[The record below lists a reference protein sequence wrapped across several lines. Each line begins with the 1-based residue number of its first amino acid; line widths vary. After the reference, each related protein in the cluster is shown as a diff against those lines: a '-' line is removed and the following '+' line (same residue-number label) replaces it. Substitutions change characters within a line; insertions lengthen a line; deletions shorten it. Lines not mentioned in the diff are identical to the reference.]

1 MRTLVRCIVS
11 TFLGSVT
18 VLLGSWLAVAQDATG
33 CAPGARCLT
42 VRDNGSP
49 GTGATAQCT
58 GRFPDFIV
66 DPEMLDNFNGPWFK
80 LSQDFPTT
88 APANDAPWLS
98 VDFKNGVAGA
108 NAYLMALRDYSFEGM
123 IEAEFLPEKNTVR
136 KWFHMPMMNFDRGRR
151 EAQRGMTSER
161 VVVAPELGVKQGHRL
176 NNFAVG
182 FYNAAGASA
191 IGAVWKS
198 DNPDVTKAR
207 FPKGT
212 MTFKILFSDGKA
224 DDFNGPDILAGAPE
238 MTILTNAGPKKVR
251 LLQMDVAA
259 VDDRSPVGWVFGTF
273 AFDSS
278 ATDPIAWKRLRPVG
292 LSWGNDPGFKPSDQQ
307 AGKKLEQ
314 TTISDQ
320 IPNYAAAH
328 LGWAGRTNGPVDNPI
343 SGCLSCHGT
352 AQYPVVADLAPFDTA
367 CNTDTK
373 KLRWFR
379 NVKGTTAFGAIAQNT
394 CLPTSLNPAP
404 RSLDF
409 SLQMQVAVQNVLQNK
424 RKNPCAPP
432 SGPAPIANAMKNVAP
447 MPAGVQGGTR
457 IQR

>member
-1 MRTLVRCIVS
+1 
-11 TFLGSVT
+11 
-18 VLLGSWLAVAQDATG
+18 
-33 CAPGARCLT
+33 
-42 VRDNGSP
+42 
-49 GTGATAQCT
+49 
-58 GRFPDFIV
+58 
-66 DPEMLDNFNGPWFK
+66 
-80 LSQDFPTT
+80 
-88 APANDAPWLS
+88 
-98 VDFKNGVAGA
+98 
-108 NAYLMALRDYSFEGM
+108 M
-123 IEAEFLPEKNTVR
+123 IEADFLPEKNTVR

-394 CLPTSLNPAP
+394 CLPTPLNPAP